1 VDPPTDAASEL
12 VQTGENSGK
21 GASLLRATNRNS
33 FNKFFRF
40 RLKKKK
46 RRKKN
51 FFGKK
56 SSNDDRAKKQFFVND
71 RSELSS
77 YKVRQM

>member
-46 RRKKN
+46 EEKKTFLPKRVRTTIAQRN
-51 FFGKK
+51 SF
-56 SSNDDRAKKQFFVND
+56 SSTIGLNCRLT
-71 RSELSS
+71 R
-77 YKVRQM
+77 

>member
-46 RRKKN
+46 KKKKKLFWQKEFERRSRKETV
-51 FFGKK
+51 F
-56 SSNDDRAKKQFFVND
+56 RQ
-71 RSELSS
+71 RS
-77 YKVRQM
+77 V

>member
-1 VDPPTDAASEL
+1 MDPPTDAASEL

-46 RRKKN
+46 KKKKKLFWQKEFERRSRKETV
-51 FFGKK
+51 F
-56 SSNDDRAKKQFFVND
+56 RQ
-71 RSELSS
+71 RS
-77 YKVRQM
+77 V